1 MWLILNFSFWSFSVI
16 EVNRFLCINF
26 YPTTLPNSLMNSSS
40 FLVSSLGFSIYSTMS
55 SANNFSFTFSSPIRI
70 HFFVFNLITMYLSVF
85 LLRFILYGT
94 LHFLD
99 LGKCFLSHIREIFC
113 YFLFK
118 YFLRP
123 LLSLFSFWDPYN
135 ANAGA
140 FKVVPEVSNCPHVFS
155 FFFFNLLCDSGF
167 HYPLS

>member
-1 MWLILNFSFWSFSVI
+1 M
-16 EVNRFLCINF
+16 EVNRFLCINL
-26 YPTTLPNSLMNSSS
+26 YPTTLPDSLMSSSS
-40 FLVSSLGFSIYSTMS
+40 FLVASLGFSIYSIMS
-55 SANNFSFTFSSPIRI
+55 SANNFSVTFSFPIRI

-85 LLRFILYGT
+85 PLGFILYGT

-99 LGKCFLSHIREIFC
+99 LGECFLSYIREIFC

-123 LLSLFSFWDPYN
+123 LLSRFSFWDPYN

-140 FKVVPEVSNCPHVFS
+140 FKVVPEVSNCPYVFA
-155 FFFFNLLCDSGF
+155 FFFL
-167 HYPLS
+167 